1 MLSNPIFSVIVP
13 TYNREKIIKR
23 AINSIV
29 NQTFVNFELIIVDD
43 GSTDETKRIVEAYED
58 ERIKYVYKENGGQ
71 NSALNR
77 GLEVAIGKYIAF
89 CDSDDEWLPD
99 KLLKTYEK
107 FKADDEIGV
116 VYHLTGIRD
125 NGLLELARNDVLE
138 GWIYKE
144 VLAQGYLTSPTFL
157 TCKKECFDIIGKFDL
172 NVINCQDDDLCFN
185 LCKYFKVGLVKE
197 ILGIYYADVNNRKSD
212 MKKTAADS
220 FLFLWNK
227 HEDEI
232 LEVCGKEQTAEKFY
246 EASCKYLL
254 IGEWK
259 RAKMVLDK
267 ANNISSLNIVKKI
280 KWYEILLKNY
290 LKR

>member
-1 MLSNPIFSVIVP
+1 MLSNPIFSVIIP
-13 TYNREKIIKR
+13 TYNREKIIQR
-23 AINSIV
+23 AIDSV
-29 NQTFVNFELIIVDD
+29 VQQTFKDFELIIVDD
-43 GSTDETKRIVEAYED
+43 GSIDETKRIVETYGD
-58 ERIKYVYKENGGQ
+58 ERLIYVYKENGGQ

-77 GLEVAIGKYIAF
+77 GLEVARGKYIAF

-107 FKADDEIGV
+107 YKTDDEISV
-116 VYHLTGIRD
+116 VYHLTGIKS

-144 VLAQGYLTSPTFL
+144 VLTQGYLTSPTFL
-157 TCKKECFDIIGKFDL
+157 SCKKECFDTIGKFDL

-197 ILGIYYADVNNRKSD
+197 VLGIYYADVSNRKSD

-227 HEDEI
+227 HESEMM
-232 LEVCGKEQTAEKFY
+232 EVCGKEQTAEKFY

-254 IGEWK
+254 VGEQK
-259 RAKMVLDK
+259 KAKMVLDK
-267 ANNISSLNIVKKI
+267 ANSISMLGIMKKI
-280 KWYEILLKNY
+280 KWYEMLLKSY
-290 LKR
+290 LRK